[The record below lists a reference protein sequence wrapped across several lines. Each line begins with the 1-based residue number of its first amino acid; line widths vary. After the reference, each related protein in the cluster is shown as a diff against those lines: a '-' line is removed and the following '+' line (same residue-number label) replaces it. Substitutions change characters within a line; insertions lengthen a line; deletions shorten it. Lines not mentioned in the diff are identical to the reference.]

1 MHGSDGIG
9 KTAAMALDPQA
20 QAVIEMIE
28 ALGDPPMNE
37 QEPAAARALRASRI
51 RPPTQTIHAQRDVD
65 ADGVPARLYR
75 PSDDNDLGLLVYF
88 HGGGWVLGS
97 VAGHEN
103 VCRAL
108 ANRSGHAVLSVDYRL
123 APESPWPAAVDD
135 AMTATT
141 WAAKH
146 ASDLGVDATRLAVGG
161 DSAGG
166 NLAAIVSQQRAV
178 PLRFQL
184 LIYPA
189 TDGRVGDDYESLVE
203 NVDGPFLTVA
213 AMRWF
218 YDHYLSGGGDRSD
231 PRISP
236 LLADDSTIAEL
247 PSAHIITASHDPLR
261 DEGEAYARR
270 LMRHGVQATLTRYQG
285 VFHGFFSF
293 ADFIDL
299 SRAAVDEAGDALRRA
314 FR

>member
-1 MHGSDGIG
+1 
-9 KTAAMALDPQA
+9 MALDPQA

-28 ALGDPPMNE
+28 ALGDPPME
-37 QEPAAARALRASRI
+37 QQEPVVARALRASRV
-51 RPPTQTIHAQRDVD
+51 RPPTQTIHETRDID
-65 ADGVPARLYR
+65 ADGVTARLYR
-75 PSDDNDLGLLVYF
+75 PSDDVDLGLLIYF
-88 HGGGWVLGS
+88 QGGGWVLGS

-146 ASDLGVDATRLAVGG
+146 ATDLGVDATRLAVGG

-166 NLAAIVSQQRAV
+166 NLAAIVAQHRAV

-184 LIYPA
+184 LLYPA
-189 TDGRVGDDYESLVE
+189 TDARAGDHHESLVE
-203 NVDGPFLTVA
+203 NADGPFLTVP

-218 YDHYLSGGGDRSD
+218 YDRYLSGGGDRDD

-236 LLADDSTIAEL
+236 LLADDGMIAGL
-247 PSAHIITASHDPLR
+247 PSAHVITASHDPLR

-285 VFHGFFSF
+285 VFHGFFNF

-299 SRAAVDEAGDALRRA
+299 SKAAVNEAGDALRRA
-314 FR
+314 LR

>member
-1 MHGSDGIG
+1 
-9 KTAAMALDPQA
+9 MALDPQA

-28 ALGDPPMNE
+28 ALGDPPME
-37 QEPAAARALRASRI
+37 QQEPVAARALRASRT
-51 RPPTQTIHAQRDVD
+51 RPATETIHTQRDVD
-65 ADGVPARLYR
+65 ADGVAARLYR
-75 PSDDNDLGLLVYF
+75 PSDDADLGLLVYF

-146 ASDLGVDATRLAVGG
+146 ATDLGVDATRLAVGG

-166 NLAAIVSQQRAV
+166 NLAAIVAQQRAA

-189 TDGRVGDDYESLVE
+189 TDARTGDHHESLVE
-203 NVDGPFLTVA
+203 NADGPFLTVP

-218 YDHYLSGGGDRSD
+218 YDHYLSGGGDRDD

-236 LLADDSTIAEL
+236 LLADDGMIAGL
-247 PSAHIITASHDPLR
+247 PSAHVITASHDPLR

-285 VFHGFFSF
+285 VFHGFFNF

-299 SRAAVDEAGDALRRA
+299 SKAAVNEAGDALRRA
-314 FR
+314 LR